1 MTATLVSFEISEN
14 PAPRLDK
21 ALARDVPIDASLSRS
36 RMARLLA
43 DGAVK
48 VNGVVIT
55 DLRAK
60 PIEGDVVEITVEITD
75 DYHVAPEDIPLNV
88 IFEDDDL
95 IVINKPTGMVVH
107 PAPGTPGGTLVNAL
121 LHHCGD
127 ALSGVGGEKRPGIV
141 HRIDKETS
149 GLLVVAKTDRAHH
162 GLAAQFEAHTVERH
176 YRAICYGVP
185 DSNDPRVRGI
195 KGASFEPGNILKLQ
209 TQLARHK
216 HDRQKQ
222 AVIWHNGRHAVTRA
236 RIVQPLGTP
245 AVAALLDCWLE
256 TGRTHQ
262 IRVHLTHAGQGL
274 TGDPTYGG
282 RRKLSEKA
290 VGEAGRLAA
299 YTFPRQALHAATL
312 GFEHPV
318 SKEMLRFEARM
329 PADMAALVAALGG
342 VEG

>member
-1 MTATLVSFEISEN
+1 MTATIVTFEIMEN

-21 ALARDVPIDASLSRS
+21 ALARDVPPDASLSRS

-48 VNGVVIT
+48 VNGAVVT
-55 DLRAK
+55 DPRAK
-60 PIEGDVVEITVEITD
+60 PTEGDVIEISVEITD
-75 DYHVAPEDIPLNV
+75 DYHVAAEDIPLDV
-88 IFEDDDL
+88 VFEDDDL

-121 LHHCGD
+121 LHHCGA

-195 KGASFEPGNILKLQ
+195 KGASFEAGNILKLQ

-222 AVIWHNGRHAVTRA
+222 AVVWHNGRHAVTRA

-245 AVAALLDCWLE
+245 GVAALLDCWLE

-262 IRVHLTHAGQGL
+262 IRVHLTHAGHGL
-274 TGDPTYGG
+274 IGDPTYGG

-290 VGEAGRLAA
+290 VGEAGRAAA

-318 SKEMLRFEARM
+318 SNEMLRFEAPM
-329 PADMAALVAALGG
+329 PSDMTALVAALTAPKD
-342 VEG
+342 